1 METNNYLRYFHN
13 NCYKVLEQILRQT
26 KMCDL
31 KAYIDEENIKLNSMN
46 RTGGYQMGNI
56 TT

>member
-1 METNNYLRYFHN
+1 MQFKYYN

-31 KAYIDEENIKLNSMN
+31 KAYIEQDERAVANNIMQLDTNKC
-46 RTGGYQMGNI
+46 NI
-56 TT
+56 VLTTFN